1 MSRGTTK
8 PGFFLFWAAACA
20 AWTLTW
26 LLVDFVL
33 VPELLR
39 VPPLRLVAVGV
50 ATALAPV
57 LLLCAGRA
65 LLALGAR
72 GISLSEDR
80 VARLRA
86 AVRGGGVRAG
96 EPPPRR
102 APAALGDEYQSSA
115 GPL

>member
-1 MSRGTTK
+1 VSRGRTK

-39 VPPLRLVAVGV
+39 VPPLRLVAIGT

-86 AVRGGGVRAG
+86 AVRGGVRAG
-96 EPPPRR
+96 EPSPSRP
-102 APAALGDEYQSSA
+102 PAALGEEYQPSA

>member
-1 MSRGTTK
+1 MFRGRTK

-26 LLVDFVL
+26 LVVDFVL

-39 VPPLRLVAVGV
+39 VPPLRLVAIGT

-57 LLLCAGRA
+57 LLLYVGRA
-65 LLALGAR
+65 VLALGAR
-72 GISLSEDR
+72 GISFSQDR
-80 VARLRA
+80 VARLRGA
-86 AVRGGGVRAG
+86 LRGGGVRAG
-96 EPPPRR
+96 DPSQRR

>member
-1 MSRGTTK
+1 VSRGRTK

-39 VPPLRLVAVGV
+39 VPPLRLVAIGT

-86 AVRGGGVRAG
+86 AVRGGVRAG
-96 EPPPRR
+96 EPSPRR
-102 APAALGDEYQSSA
+102 APAALGEEYQPSA
-115 GPL
+115 GAL